1 MEPGNL
7 DIKIAEVDSDSESSP
22 ISNKRMKTNKKK
34 DSSVSVRLQTQ
45 RMGPNIAL
53 CARSQNM
60 PKRLDS
66 TATFSSNLSVG
77 RKSIMKNAFGN
88 YKGMRT
94 PAETRLSEMR
104 RDESETYS
112 AIGEEVRAEFEA
124 KLLIMKKRSERAHG
138 IELKKVQ

>member
-1 MEPGNL
+1 MAPGNL

-22 ISNKRMKTNKKK
+22 ISNQRMKTNKKK

-53 CARSQNM
+53 CARSQKM
-60 PKRLDS
+60 PKRLNS
-66 TATFSSNLSVG
+66 TATFSSNGSVA

-124 KLLIMKKRSERAHG
+124 KLLIMQKRSERAHG